1 MSRIISSAVLI
12 SFVVIGV
19 VSGQAQRSPA
29 SVDDLLTE
37 IQALRADINRAS
49 SASVRAQ
56 LVTARVT
63 VQELRVSTAAQQ
75 LANVRQQLAE
85 SRIRLA
91 PSTDQIKPAQESNSQ
106 ILAPLRYT
114 VQQEQRRSRDLLNEE
129 AELMRMLDG
138 EELRWAEFNARLDD
152 LERSLSR

>member
-91 PSTDQIKPAQESNSQ
+91 PSTDQIKPAQETNSQ